1 MKKQITVIAL
11 IFCFFQS
18 NYSEGQV
25 LISLLLGDKL
35 NSDKLEFGLDGGFN
49 WSNIS
54 NIENSKSIGGFN
66 LGFYFDFKVK
76 ENFYFHTGVGVKS
89 PLGAKNITPYSLN
102 NIGLDSLFENGS
114 VTRNL
119 RYFHVPL
126 QAKFMLSDKF
136 FVELGPQ
143 LALLNKGTDNFTND
157 VLEDEDLTFKNEV
170 RDEYKRIDFGIL
182 GGAGYKLMKGNG
194 MSLGVKYYYGLTDIL
209 KDNLADAQ
217 MNRSFYIFARIPIGA
232 SKSKGQ

>member
-1 MKKQITVIAL
+1 MKKRITVIAL
-11 IFCFFQS
+11 VFSFFQW
-18 NYSEGQV
+18 NTSEGQV

-35 NSDKLEFGLDGGFN
+35 NSDKIEFGLDGGLN

-54 NIENSKSIGGFN
+54 NVPNSESLRGFN
-66 LGFYFDFKVK
+66 LGFYFDFKIK

-102 NIGLDSLFENGS
+102 NVGLDSLFESGS

-143 LALLNKGTDNFTND
+143 LALLNKGSDEFTDTVIDN
-157 VLEDEDLTFKNEV
+157 EDLTFTNEV
-170 RDEYKRIDFGIL
+170 RDNYKRIDFGL
-182 GGAGYKLMKGNG
+182 VGGVGYKIKKSNG
-194 MSLGVKYYYGLTDIL
+194 MSIGIKYYYGLTDIL
-209 KDNLADAQ
+209 KDNLDDPL
-217 MNRSFYIFARIPIGA
+217 MNRSLYLFARIPIGA
-232 SKSKGQ
+232 SKASE